1 MIRGRRIISVTC
13 GKGGKLQGQTSQCFK
28 CRQMFCLHEK
38 CRLIYDG
45 AVHPELQLME
55 LQRTRV
61 GTESRIRTITSN
73 VSLIDSYENKRL
85 FRAPSSY
92 TVPISFLEQVLQA
105 RKWEINLE
113 QLQKSHSHPFFLTH
127 LRTMDCW
134 RFLQTVRDSP
144 INMWH
149 MTTSRQLA
157 MNDITASDCRVPLR
171 ETMQSLWREEQ
182 WLSAWKNWAPAL
194 K

>member
-1 MIRGRRIISVTC
+1 
-13 GKGGKLQGQTSQCFK
+13 
-28 CRQMFCLHEK
+28 MFCLHEK

-61 GTESRIRTITSN
+61 GTESRIRAIPSN

-105 RKWEINLE
+105 TQTLASEETGDKPRAAPEIPQQPLFPHSPPDNGLLE
-113 QLQKSHSHPFFLTH
+113 VSANGERFSHKHVAHDDLEAAGH
-127 LRTMDCW
+127 
-134 RFLQTVRDSP
+134 
-144 INMWH
+144 
-149 MTTSRQLA
+149 
-157 MNDITASDCRVPLR
+157 
-171 ETMQSLWREEQ
+171 E
-182 WLSAWKNWAPAL
+182 
-194 K
+194 